1 MPGITNLDFFQRTIK
16 NFHKSYMIGTIITY
30 YSKTKKKTSVI
41 EKPSSWMVKL
51 NVIKMSVLQKLIYKF
66 KVIQPK

>member
-1 MPGITNLDFFQRTIK
+1 
-16 NFHKSYMIGTIITY
+16 MIGTIITY